1 MKPAV
6 QNDLSQISINVATNE
21 SEAFILRKKFLYKG
35 SEYTGQMI
43 LDGDGKLIPHG
54 FGTQIWSDKTIYQ
67 GSYEMG
73 MKEGNG
79 KLTWPD
85 KKFYVGQ
92 FKNDKI
98 EGVGTLM
105 SAQSKILY
113 RGGWKDNR
121 FEGQGREVFIDKNSS
136 STSYFQGVYE
146 SGWKHGAGKLSNADG
161 TY

>member
-1 MKPAV
+1 MV
-6 QNDLSQISINVATNE
+6 LDNE
-21 SEAFILRKKFLYKG
+21 
-35 SEYTGQMI
+35 
-43 LDGDGKLIPHG
+43 GKLVPHG